1 MIRHTPQTAYR
12 IAETAYLLIAATLL
26 GWPVLVIAKL
36 VQLSL

>member
-1 MIRHTPQTAYR
+1 MTKHTPQAVYR
-12 IAETAYLLIAATLL
+12 IAETACLLVGATLL

>member
-1 MIRHTPQTAYR
+1 MARHTSQAVNR
-12 IAETAYLLIAATLL
+12 IAETAYLLIAAALL

>member
-1 MIRHTPQTAYR
+1 MIRHTPQTVNR

>member
-1 MIRHTPQTAYR
+1 MTRHAPQTVNR

-26 GWPVLVIAKL
+26 GWPLLVIAEL